1 MAHQRISE
9 KQCLYKRSIQ
19 MAIQTANLLKCVIS
33 VLIDVIVLDCENKTQ
48 KIQRFPAYFSRL
60 LLTVWIAQ
68 DGHGGRSRDV

>member
-33 VLIDVIVLDCENKTQ
+33 VLIVLDCENKTQ
-48 KIQRFPAYFSRL
+48 KIQRFPAYFSQL
-60 LLTVWIAQ
+60 FSPGQV
-68 DGHGGRSRDV
+68 